1 MPAQGNALGLQSEPL
16 SPEGAAQGGKS
27 LNNSHEPHS
36 AVTSLVSFDHAPRTR
51 LVFGHGTL
59 ARIGELARDLA
70 GTRVL
75 VVSDS
80 GIVKAGHT
88 GRAVDLLQKAGLTT
102 AVYDR
107 VHENPTTRDVDEC
120 VAFARDFGAE
130 IIVGLGGGSSMDT
143 AKGCN
148 FLLTNG
154 GRMQDYWGLGKAT
167 KPMLPLIAVPTTSG
181 TGSECQSFAL
191 ISDEVTHVK
200 MACGDHKAAAR
211 VALLDPDL
219 TVSQPPYVTA
229 VTGID
234 ALAHSIETAVTK
246 KRSPLS
252 TTYSRQSLRFILRS
266 FERVLK
272 NPQDL
277 EARGLM
283 QLGAAFAGLAIEN
296 SMLGAAHSCAN
307 PLTAEYGIVH
317 GQAVGLMLP
326 HVIRFNSAL
335 PDIAALYR
343 TYFDGDLPG
352 RVTEL
357 LQAAGLKTRLGELGV
372 APARI
377 PALAQSAAQQWTANF
392 NPRDI
397 TAADFEK
404 LYEAAM

>member
-1 MPAQGNALGLQSEPL
+1 MTPI
-16 SPEGAAQGGKS
+16 
-27 LNNSHEPHS
+27 
-36 AVTSLVSFDHAPRTR
+36 VSFDHFPRTR
-51 LVFGHGTL
+51 LVFGHGAL
-59 ARIGELARDLA
+59 GRIGELARELG

-75 VVSDS
+75 VVSDP

-88 GRAVDLLQKAGLTT
+88 GHAVDLLQKAGLT
-102 AVYDR
+102 AAIFDR
-107 VHENPTTRDVDEC
+107 VHENPSTRDVDEC

-130 IIVGLGGGSSMDT
+130 TIVGLGGGSSMDT

-154 GRMQDYWGLGKAT
+154 GRMRDYWGLGKAT
-167 KPMLPLIAVPTTSG
+167 KEMLPLIAVPTTSG

-200 MACGDHKAAAR
+200 MACGDEKAAAK

-234 ALAHSIETAVTK
+234 ALAHALETAVTK
-246 KRSPLS
+246 KRNPLS
-252 TTYSRQSLRFILRS
+252 STYSRQAYRFIMRS

-272 NPQDL
+272 NPRDL

-326 HVIRFNSAL
+326 HVIRFNSGLA
-335 PDIAALYR
+335 DIASHYCS
-343 TYFDGDLPG
+343 YHDGDLPW

-357 LQAAGLKTRLGELGV
+357 LLAAGLKTRLSEFGV
-372 APARI
+372 DPAKI
-377 PALAQSAAQQWTANF
+377 PDLAKSAATQWTAQF
-392 NPRDI
+392 NPRDV
-397 TAADFEK
+397 TESDFVK

>member
-1 MPAQGNALGLQSEPL
+1 VNPVA
-16 SPEGAAQGGKS
+16 
-27 LNNSHEPHS
+27 
-36 AVTSLVSFDHAPRTR
+36 SFDHAPRTR

-59 ARIGELARDLA
+59 ARLGVLAAELG

-75 VVSDS
+75 VVTDP
-80 GIVKAGHT
+80 GIVKAGHV
-88 GRAVDLLQKAGLTT
+88 GHAVELLQKAGLTS
-102 AVYDR
+102 AVFDQ

-120 VAFARDFGAE
+120 VAFAKDFGAE
-130 IIVGLGGGSSMDT
+130 IIIGLGGGSSMDT

-154 GRMQDYWGLGKAT
+154 GRMQDYWGVGKAT
-167 KPMLPLIAVPTTSG
+167 KDMLPLIAVPTTAG

-200 MACGDHKAAAR
+200 MACGDTKAAAKI
-211 VALLDPDL
+211 ALLDPDL

-234 ALAHSIETAVTK
+234 ALAHALETAVTK

-252 TTYSRQSLRFILRS
+252 TTYSRQSFRFIQRS

-326 HVIRFNSAL
+326 HIIRFNSAL
-335 PDIAALYR
+335 PDIAAIYR
-343 TYFDGDLPG
+343 SYFDGDLPQ
-352 RVTEL
+352 RVTES
-357 LQAAGLKTRLGELGV
+357 LQAAGLKTRLSELGV
-372 APARI
+372 DPAKI
-377 PALAQSAAQQWTANF
+377 PVLAQGAAKQWTANF

-397 TAADFEK
+397 TASDFVK

>member
-1 MPAQGNALGLQSEPL
+1 M
-16 SPEGAAQGGKS
+16 
-27 LNNSHEPHS
+27 
-36 AVTSLVSFDHAPRTR
+36 TSLVSFDHAPRTR

-59 ARIGELARDLA
+59 SRIGELARDLA

-75 VVSDS
+75 VVSDP

-88 GRAVDLLQKAGLTT
+88 GRAVDLLHKAGLTT
-102 AVYDR
+102 AIFDR

-167 KPMLPLIAVPTTSG
+167 KRMLPLIAVPTTSG

-200 MACGDHKAAAR
+200 MACGDHKAAAK

-234 ALAHSIETAVTK
+234 ALAHALETAVTK

-272 NPQDL
+272 NPLDL

-357 LQAAGLKTRLGELGV
+357 LQAAGLKTRLSELGV
-372 APARI
+372 APAKI
-377 PALAQSAAQQWTANF
+377 SALAQSAAQQWTANF

-397 TAADFEK
+397 TAPDFEK
-404 LYEAAM
+404 LFEAAM

>member
-1 MPAQGNALGLQSEPL
+1 
-16 SPEGAAQGGKS
+16 
-27 LNNSHEPHS
+27 
-36 AVTSLVSFDHAPRTR
+36 VTPIASFDHNPRTR
-51 LVFGHGTL
+51 LVFGHGAL
-59 ARIGELARDLA
+59 NRIGELTRDLP

-75 VVSDS
+75 VVSDA

-102 AVYDR
+102 AVFDR
-107 VHENPTTRDVDEC
+107 VHENPSTRDVDEC
-120 VAFARDFGAE
+120 VAFAKEFGAE

-148 FLLTNG
+148 FILTNG
-154 GRMQDYWGLGKAT
+154 GRMQDYWGIGKAT
-167 KPMLPLIAVPTTSG
+167 KPMLPLIAVPTTAG

-200 MACGDHKAAAR
+200 MACGDEKAAAKI
-211 VALLDPDL
+211 ALLDPDL
-219 TVSQPPYVTA
+219 TVSQPAFVTA

-234 ALAHSIETAVTK
+234 AFAHAMETAVTK
-246 KRSPLS
+246 KRTPLS
-252 TTYSRQSLRFILRS
+252 TTYSRQSFRFIMRS

-272 NPQDL
+272 NPNDL

-283 QLGAAFAGLAIEN
+283 QLGAAFAGMAIEN

-326 HVIRFNSAL
+326 HVIRFNSGL
-335 PDIAALYR
+335 PEIAAHYR
-343 TYFDGDLPG
+343 TYFDGDLPA
-352 RVTEL
+352 RATAL
-357 LQAAGLKTRLGELGV
+357 LEAAGLKTRLSELGV
-372 APARI
+372 DPAKI
-377 PALAQSAAQQWTANF
+377 PTLAQGAAKQWTATF

-397 TAADFEK
+397 TEADFVK